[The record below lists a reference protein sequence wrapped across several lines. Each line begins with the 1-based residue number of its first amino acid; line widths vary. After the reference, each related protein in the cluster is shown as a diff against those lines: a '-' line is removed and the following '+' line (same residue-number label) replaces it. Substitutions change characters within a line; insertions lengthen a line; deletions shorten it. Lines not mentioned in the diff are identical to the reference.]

1 MTSVWGRRGLNQ
13 RDGMADSLAGIVLA
27 AGAGSRLAPLT
38 RVLPKPLCPLG
49 DRALLDHALDELVAG
64 VGPIAVNV
72 HHDAPRLL
80 EHIGSTPFGGS
91 VHVSHEAPE
100 PLGTAGAIGN
110 LRGWVDGRDLVVLN
124 ADTWI
129 PGTPGR
135 AVGELLEGWD
145 RERAAV
151 LTSTPGGFGPHSSVV
166 ASVLPRRLVQRI
178 SPEPAGLWEVVWRGE
193 LEEGRLQWIHTDLRA
208 LDCGTPR
215 RYLAA
220 NLLWALEGSAAPG
233 GPAGRGWVH
242 PDASVEGE
250 VTGSVIGAGAT
261 VRGSVRSSVLW
272 PGAAVHRGETLEH
285 AVRAGR
291 RTVLVR

>member
-1 MTSVWGRRGLNQ
+1 
-13 RDGMADSLAGIVLA
+13 MADSLAGIVLA

-49 DRALLDHALDELVAG
+49 DRALLDHALGELTAA

-80 EHIGSTPFGGS
+80 EHLGSTPLGES

-100 PLGTAGAIGN
+100 PLGTAGAVGN

-166 ASVLPRRLVQRI
+166 ASVLPWRLVERI
-178 SPEPAGLWEVVWRGE
+178 SPTPSGLWEVVWRGE
-193 LEEGRLQWIHTDLRA
+193 LEAGRLQGIHTDLRA

-220 NLLWALEGSAAPG
+220 NLLWAFDGSDVDAAPAELG
-233 GPAGRGWVH
+233 GRGWVH
-242 PDASVEGE
+242 PAASVDGE
-250 VTGSVIGAGAT
+250 VSGSVIGAGAT

-272 PGAAVHRGETLEH
+272 PGAVVHEGETLEH
-285 AVRAGR
+285 AVRGGR